1 MKNRPSRTI
10 SPGKI
15 WGRTAPRCLRASVS
29 NGCLLKA
36 HRAPPFEG
44 DLAVQDPRPHQLTK
58 KRSHW
63 KSPLPDRYYHPFGF
77 SLRFMFVA
85 LHGQRSDSGWEVRVK
100 GSQIETAFST
110 TANDTI
116 PVSVPNLW
124 MPSEKQYQVP
134 TVIEFAV
141 TEITDAGATLT
152 ILTKGWIDSRGREP
166 N

>member
-1 MKNRPSRTI
+1 
-10 SPGKI
+10 
-15 WGRTAPRCLRASVS
+15 
-29 NGCLLKA
+29 
-36 HRAPPFEG
+36 
-44 DLAVQDPRPHQLTK
+44 
-58 KRSHW
+58 
-63 KSPLPDRYYHPFGF
+63 
-77 SLRFMFVA
+77 MFVA

-152 ILTKGWIDSRGREP
+152 ILTKGWIDSPGREP